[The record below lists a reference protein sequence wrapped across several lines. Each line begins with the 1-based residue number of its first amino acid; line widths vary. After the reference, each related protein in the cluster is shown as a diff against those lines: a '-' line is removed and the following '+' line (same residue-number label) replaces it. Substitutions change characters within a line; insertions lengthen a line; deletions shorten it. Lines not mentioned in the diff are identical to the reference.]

1 MKSTEFFPLVREFIT
16 RYNASSSDIAAKA
29 EALAIEEGKQSYT
42 KGVERNTAAATPG
55 KGGGGEN
62 EDPAL
67 ALQRSSSVKAAAAAA
82 ADTLKVSQKQAMHD
96 TRERTAAMSVRRQPS
111 KR

>member
-29 EALAIEEGKQSYT
+29 EALAIEEGKQSVY

-55 KGGGGEN
+55 KGGGEN